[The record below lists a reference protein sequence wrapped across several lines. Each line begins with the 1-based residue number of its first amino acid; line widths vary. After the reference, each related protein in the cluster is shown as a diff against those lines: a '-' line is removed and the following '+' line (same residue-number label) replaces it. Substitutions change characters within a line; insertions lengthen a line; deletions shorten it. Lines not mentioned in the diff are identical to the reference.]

1 MLIFTPGPTEVPRRV
16 LRRMAR
22 PITNPDLDR
31 SFVKFYEATQT
42 KLMRLMKTKNDV
54 LIMSGEGFL
63 GLEAAVASLVA
74 RNQKVLTITNGVFG
88 DGFVDLVR
96 LYGGVPVVVREAYD
110 RQIDPEKVG
119 HALDTNKGIEVATF
133 VHCETPSGVLNPLR
147 EVAKVCRKKGVKL
160 IADVVSTLGGVPV
173 EADAWGV
180 DVCLGASQKCLS
192 APPGLALVSVSEGA
206 WEVVRSRGS
215 RIPSYY
221 ASLWQWDE
229 WWKKRLFPYTPSVS
243 DINAL
248 DEALDM
254 ALEEG
259 LPHAFERHMRV
270 SKAILSGC
278 RATGLIPYPRSD
290 SFHSPTVTAI
300 RCPPRIRDTALL
312 RRMEERYGVMIAGSW
327 GKLSGRVLRLGNMGY
342 NAHPQRALRAM
353 RALEGALKDLG
364 FEPRQSGVAR
374 TKEALGSLKP

>member
-1 MLIFTPGPTEVPRRV
+1 MLIFTPGPTEVPGRV
-16 LRRMAR
+16 LRRMAL
-22 PITNPDLDR
+22 PITNPDLDPT
-31 SFVKFYEATQT
+31 FVKFYEAMQT
-42 KLMRLMKTKNDV
+42 KLMKLMKTKSDV
-54 LIMSGEGFL
+54 LIMSAEGLL
-63 GLEAAVASLVA
+63 GLEAAVASLVS
-74 RNQKVLTITNGVFG
+74 RGQKVLTITNGVFG

-110 RQIDPEKVG
+110 RQIDPEKVSD
-119 HALDTNKGIEVATF
+119 ALDTTKGIQVATF

-147 EVAKVCRKKGVKL
+147 EVAKSCRKRGVKL
-160 IADVVSTLGGVPV
+160 IADVVSSLGGVPV

-180 DVCLGASQKCLS
+180 DICLGASQKCLS

-206 WEVVRSRGS
+206 WEVVRSRRS

-229 WWKKRLFPYTPSVS
+229 WWKKKKLFPYTPSIS

-259 LPHAFERHMRV
+259 LPRAFERHMRI
-270 SKAILSGC
+270 SKALLSGC
-278 RATGLIPYPRSD
+278 RAMGLTPYPRND
-290 SFHSPTVTAI
+290 AFHSPTVTAI
-300 RCPPRIRDTALL
+300 RCPARIRDTELL

-327 GKLSGRVLRLGNMGY
+327 GKLSGKVLRLGNMGY
-342 NAHPQRALRAM
+342 NAYPRRALTAM
-353 RALEGALKDLG
+353 RALEGALKDFG
-364 FEPRQSGVAR
+364 FRPRQSGVAVAE
-374 TKEALGSLKP
+374 EAMGATV